1 MGDFEIDE
9 RVDITDVVCPMTFV
23 KAKVAMEELE
33 IGQVL
38 AVTMNDGEPVQN
50 VPRSFK
56 EEGQQILKLIDN
68 ENGTYDLI
76 VKKIKEE
83 EAAMAKRIGTAEF
96 EAEVLKEKLPVIV
109 EFYSDSCIPCKQLSP
124 ILGGIEDDYE
134 DQVKVVKV
142 NVNFDAD
149 LAGEYQVMA
158 SPTILFFKDGREV
171 DRIRGLVKRPELE
184 GKVKSILE

>member
-1 MGDFEIDE
+1 
-9 RVDITDVVCPMTFV
+9 
-23 KAKVAMEELE
+23 
-33 IGQVL
+33 
-38 AVTMNDGEPVQN
+38 
-50 VPRSFK
+50 
-56 EEGQQILKLIDN
+56 
-68 ENGTYDLI
+68 
-76 VKKIKEE
+76 
-83 EAAMAKRIGTAEF
+83 MAKRVSSEDF
-96 EAEVLKEKLPVIV
+96 EAEGLGSNLPVVV

-124 ILGGIEDDYE
+124 ILGGLEDDYE

-184 GKVKSILE
+184 DKVKTILE

>member
-1 MGDFEIDE
+1 
-9 RVDITDVVCPMTFV
+9 
-23 KAKVAMEELE
+23 
-33 IGQVL
+33 
-38 AVTMNDGEPVQN
+38 
-50 VPRSFK
+50 
-56 EEGQQILKLIDN
+56 
-68 ENGTYDLI
+68 
-76 VKKIKEE
+76 
-83 EAAMAKRIGTAEF
+83 MAKRVGTAEF

-171 DRIRGLVKRPELE
+171 DRIRGLVKRPELVE
-184 GKVKSILE
+184 WIALHLNFVLAHAEKFCRTADDTGEKTIFFAW

>member
-1 MGDFEIDE
+1 
-9 RVDITDVVCPMTFV
+9 
-23 KAKVAMEELE
+23 
-33 IGQVL
+33 
-38 AVTMNDGEPVQN
+38 
-50 VPRSFK
+50 
-56 EEGQQILKLIDN
+56 
-68 ENGTYDLI
+68 
-76 VKKIKEE
+76 
-83 EAAMAKRIGTAEF
+83 MAKRVGTAEF

-134 DQVKVVKV
+134 DQVKV

-158 SPTILFFKDGREV
+158 SPTILFFKDGKEV

-184 GKVKSILE
+184 DKVKSILE

>member
-1 MGDFEIDE
+1 
-9 RVDITDVVCPMTFV
+9 
-23 KAKVAMEELE
+23 
-33 IGQVL
+33 
-38 AVTMNDGEPVQN
+38 
-50 VPRSFK
+50 
-56 EEGQQILKLIDN
+56 
-68 ENGTYDLI
+68 
-76 VKKIKEE
+76 
-83 EAAMAKRIGTAEF
+83 MAKRVGTAEF

-149 LAGEYQVMA
+149 LAGE
-158 SPTILFFKDGREV
+158 FFKDGKEV

>member
-1 MGDFEIDE
+1 MAYFPFMIQLDDKQCLIVGGGAVAARKAAQMCEFGACVTVVAPEICAELLAIADTERIDE
-9 RVDITDVVCPMTFV
+9 TAGIVENIDGNCQKKPERIRV
-23 KAKVAMEELE
+23 
-33 IGQVL
+33 
-38 AVTMNDGEPVQN
+38 
-50 VPRSFK
+50 
-56 EEGQQILKLIDN
+56 
-68 ENGTYDLI
+68 
-76 VKKIKEE
+76 
-83 EAAMAKRIGTAEF
+83 MAKRVGTAEF

-142 NVNFDAD
+142 NVNFDTD
-149 LAGEYQVMA
+149 LAGKYQVMA

-184 GKVKSILE
+184 DKVKTILE

>member
-1 MGDFEIDE
+1 
-9 RVDITDVVCPMTFV
+9 
-23 KAKVAMEELE
+23 
-33 IGQVL
+33 
-38 AVTMNDGEPVQN
+38 
-50 VPRSFK
+50 
-56 EEGQQILKLIDN
+56 
-68 ENGTYDLI
+68 
-76 VKKIKEE
+76 
-83 EAAMAKRIGTAEF
+83 MAKRVGTAEF

-142 NVNFDAD
+142 NVNFD
-149 LAGEYQVMA
+149 GEYQVMA

>member
-1 MGDFEIDE
+1 
-9 RVDITDVVCPMTFV
+9 
-23 KAKVAMEELE
+23 
-33 IGQVL
+33 
-38 AVTMNDGEPVQN
+38 
-50 VPRSFK
+50 
-56 EEGQQILKLIDN
+56 
-68 ENGTYDLI
+68 
-76 VKKIKEE
+76 
-83 EAAMAKRIGTAEF
+83 MAKRVGSAEF

-158 SPTILFFKDGREV
+158 SPTILFFKDGKEV

>member
-1 MGDFEIDE
+1 
-9 RVDITDVVCPMTFV
+9 
-23 KAKVAMEELE
+23 
-33 IGQVL
+33 
-38 AVTMNDGEPVQN
+38 
-50 VPRSFK
+50 
-56 EEGQQILKLIDN
+56 
-68 ENGTYDLI
+68 
-76 VKKIKEE
+76 
-83 EAAMAKRIGTAEF
+83 MAKRVGTAEF

-124 ILGGIEDDYE
+124 ILGGIE

-184 GKVKSILE
+184 DKVKTILE